1 MVIIF
6 IISPPPIQQ
15 PVYDLMLPVSYKW
28 RLQETV
34 PNISQIIQWAKRL
47 INNSSKIG
55 SKVQP
60 SKDAAAM
67 RKAYFCKPPNNGSS
81 SLFLSAC
88 SFKGTMR
95 SACYE
100 NQEFCAKKVILP
112 FFPLSQVP
120 VSCCQWR
127 RKMNEKGKQEMTF
140 LCYKQLEIRI
150 VLYSWFYLC
159 LSLTPLPVP
168 FPQSRFLILLHK
180 PWKLHET

>member
-6 IISPPPIQQ
+6 IIPPPIQQ
-15 PVYDLMLPVSYKW
+15 LVYDLMLPVSYKW
-28 RLQETV
+28 KLQETV

-81 SLFLSAC
+81 SLSLSAC
-88 SFKGTMR
+88 SFMGTTR

-112 FFPLSQVP
+112 FFPLFPSAHVLL
-120 VSCCQWR
+120 SM
-127 RKMNEKGKQEMTF
+127 KEKNEWKGKNKKWHF
-140 LCYKQLEIRI
+140 YAICSLRSGLCFIHDFIYFFPWPH
-150 VLYSWFYLC
+150 S
-159 LSLTPLPVP
+159 LSLFHTVD
-168 FPQSRFLILLHK
+168 S
-180 PWKLHET
+180 